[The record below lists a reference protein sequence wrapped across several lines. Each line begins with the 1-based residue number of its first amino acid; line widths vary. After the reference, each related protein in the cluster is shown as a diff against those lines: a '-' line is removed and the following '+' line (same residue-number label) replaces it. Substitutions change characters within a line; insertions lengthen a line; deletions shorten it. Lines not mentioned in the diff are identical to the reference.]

1 MSLGK
6 DSRIATSPT
15 VKLIFLG
22 GIAEV
27 GKNMFVLEYEDDIII
42 VDCGVAFPHEEQP
55 GIDLVLPDITYLRQ
69 HRERVR
75 AIFITHGH
83 EDHIGSLPYLLPDIN
98 VPIYATRLTLGLISV
113 KLQERGLLQNAQL
126 VEFNPDDNPILT
138 AGVFSLE
145 PFRVCHSIPDAVGF
159 GITSPGGLIVHTGDF
174 KLDETPID
182 GRITDY
188 AKLEAFRE
196 RGVRLLI
203 SDCVHIES
211 KGSTPSERVV
221 GETYDQ
227 LFAASSGRIIIATFA
242 SLIARIQQ
250 VIDTAVKYQRKV
262 APLGRSIEN
271 NIRVAMELGYL
282 SDPNGVLIGSKEAAQ
297 LPDREVV
304 YIVTGSQGEPMAVL
318 SRISKGDHREVKVH
332 EGDTV
337 VVSATP
343 IPGNETSV
351 YRIIN
356 QLFRSGAEVIY
367 PARAL
372 VHVSGHAS
380 RDELGRMLDMV
391 QPRDVVPFHGEHRH
405 MALYADLAMEHGM
418 EADQITFA
426 EIGDVIEI
434 SAGDVKVTDRVEAGY
449 VYVDGITVGAVGDIV
464 IRDRRALSSEG
475 ILMVVVS
482 VDRETGLIVAG
493 PEIVTRGFVYAK
505 ESAELLEATRNHLRE
520 ALATYSHGHQTDDW
534 SYLSR
539 QLKDAAAQFLY
550 RETRRRP
557 MILPM
562 VMEV

>member
-1 MSLGK
+1 
-6 DSRIATSPT
+6 
-15 VKLIFLG
+15 LIFLG

-27 GKNMFVLEYEDDIII
+27 GKNMFVLEYEDDIIVI
-42 VDCGVAFPHEEQP
+42 DCGVAFPHEEQP

-69 HRERVR
+69 HRDNVR

-83 EDHIGSLPYLLPDIN
+83 EDHIGALPYLLPDIN
-98 VPIYATRLTLGLISV
+98 VPLYASKLTLGLISV
-113 KLQERGLLQNAQL
+113 KLQERGLLQKAQL
-126 VEFNPDDNPILT
+126 IEFDPDQNENIV
-138 AGVFSLE
+138 AGAFNVE

-159 GITSPGGLIVHTGDF
+159 GITTPVGLIVHTGDF

-188 AKLEAFRE
+188 AKLEEFRS

-203 SDCVHIES
+203 SDCVHIEA
-211 KGSTPSERVV
+211 KGTTPSERVV
-221 GETYDQ
+221 GETYEQ
-227 LFAASSGRIIIATFA
+227 VFANAGGRIIVATFA

-250 VIDTAVKYQRKV
+250 VIDTAAKFDRKV

-282 SDPNGVLIGSKEAAQ
+282 TDEGRVLIESKEAAL
-297 LPDREVV
+297 LPDGRVV

-318 SRISKGDHREVKVH
+318 SRIAKGDHREVKVH
-332 EGDTV
+332 AGDTV

-367 PARAL
+367 SARAL

-380 RDELGRMLDMV
+380 RDELGRMLKMI
-391 QPRDVVPFHGEHRH
+391 QPQNVVPFHGEHRH
-405 MALYADLAMEHGM
+405 MALYADLAMEHGFSS
-418 EADQITFA
+418 EQITFA

-434 SAGDVKVTDRVEAGY
+434 SAETVKVEERVEAGY
-449 VYVDGITVGAVGDIV
+449 VYVDGITVGAVGDVV

-482 VDRETGLIVAG
+482 VDRETGQIVAG

-505 ESAELLEATRNHLRE
+505 ESGELLDATKSHLQE
-520 ALATYSHGHQTDDW
+520 ALAAYTNGHHTDDW
-534 SYLSR
+534 GYLSR
-539 QLKDAAAQFLY
+539 QLKDATAQFLFK
-550 RETRRRP
+550 ETRRRP

>member
-1 MSLGK
+1 
-6 DSRIATSPT
+6 
-15 VKLIFLG
+15 
-22 GIAEV
+22 
-27 GKNMFVLEYEDDIII
+27 MFVLEYEDDIII

-69 HRERVR
+69 NRDRVR

-98 VPIYATRLTLGLISV
+98 VPLYATKLTLGLISV
-113 KLQERGLLQNAQL
+113 KLQERGLLQKAQL
-126 VEFNPDDNPILT
+126 IELNPDDNEKMT
-138 AGVFSLE
+138 AGVFTVE

-159 GITSPGGLIVHTGDF
+159 GITTPVGLIVHTGDF
-174 KLDETPID
+174 KLDDTPID
-182 GRITDY
+182 GRVTDY
-188 AKLEAFRE
+188 AKLEEFRL
-196 RGVRLLI
+196 RGVRLLV
-203 SDCVHIES
+203 SDCVHVEA
-211 KGSTPSERVV
+211 KGVTPSERVV
-221 GETYDQ
+221 GETYEQ
-227 LFAASSGRIIIATFA
+227 VFGAVTGRIIIATFA

-250 VIDTAVKYQRKV
+250 VIDTAAKFNRKV

-271 NIRVAMELGYL
+271 NVRVAMELGYL
-282 SDPNGVLIGSKEAAQ
+282 TDANRVLIDSKEASL
-297 LPDREVV
+297 LPDNKVV

-318 SRISKGDHREVKVH
+318 SRIAKGDHREVKVH
-332 EGDTV
+332 SGDTV

-367 PARAL
+367 SARAL

-380 RDELGRMLDMV
+380 RDELGRMLDML

-405 MALYADLAMEHGM
+405 MALYADLAMEHGY

-434 SAGDVKVTDRVEAGY
+434 SNDNVKVEDRVEAGY
-449 VYVDGITVGAVGDIV
+449 VYVDGITVGAVGDVV

-482 VDRETGLIVAG
+482 VDRETGQIVAG
-493 PEIVTRGFVYAK
+493 PEIVTRGFVHAK
-505 ESAELLEATRNHLRE
+505 ESTELLDATKNHLQE
-520 ALATYSHGHQTDDW
+520 TFATYTNGHQTDDW
-534 SYLSR
+534 GYLSR
-539 QLKDAAAQFLY
+539 QLRDATAQFLY
-550 RETRRRP
+550 KETRRRP